1 VLIANKGE
9 TMGKF
14 DDFWAIYPR
23 KKEKKR
29 ARVSFNRL
37 PKKTQAECIDGVKK
51 YIKQIEIQGTE
62 PQFIKHPSTFIN
74 GENWEDDFEI
84 EVTTVKKIL
93 ATDYKM
99 DAVGSSRIGY
109 CSACGKNDFYDKF
122 QVHQEQSSCCGR
134 DVTPTRQSA

>member
-1 VLIANKGE
+1 MLIANKGE

-23 KKEKKR
+23 KKDKKR
-29 ARVSFNRL
+29 AKRAFNNL
-37 PKKTQAECIDGVKK
+37 NKQTQLDCIEGVKK
-51 YIKQIEIQGTE
+51 YIKEIEIVGRLIE
-62 PQFIKHPSTFIN
+62 HVKHPSTFIN

>member
-1 VLIANKGE
+1 VQTVIKGNV
-9 TMGKF
+9 MGKF
-14 DDFWAIYPR
+14 DDFWSIYPR

-37 PKKTQAECIDGVKK
+37 PNKTQSECIEGVKN

-84 EVTTVKKIL
+84 EVVSQKKVL

-99 DAVGSSRIGY
+99 DAVGASRIGY
-109 CSACGKNDFYDKF
+109 CNACGKNDFYDKF
-122 QVHQEQSSCCGR
+122 QVHLEQSRCCGKGLSPCR
-134 DVTPTRQSA
+134 A

>member
-1 VLIANKGE
+1 MVEGTI
-9 TMGKF
+9 MGKF

-37 PKKTQAECIDGVKK
+37 SKKTQSECIEGVKK

-74 GENWEDDFEI
+74 GENWEDEFET
-84 EVTTVKKIL
+84 EVIINTKITS
-93 ATDYKM
+93 ADYKL
-99 DAVGSSRIGY
+99 DSTGNAKIGY
-109 CSACGKNDFYDKF
+109 CSACGSNDFYDKF
-122 QVHQEQSSCCGR
+122 QIHMEQSRCCGK
-134 DVTPTRQSA
+134 DLKPSKS

>member
-1 VLIANKGE
+1 MVEGV

-37 PKKTQAECIDGVKK
+37 PKKTQSECIEGVKK
-51 YIKQIEIQGTE
+51 YIKQIEVQGTE

-84 EVTTVKKIL
+84 EVVHQKKIL
-93 ATDYKM
+93 ATDYKS
-99 DAVGSSRIGY
+99 DSTGNARVGY
-109 CSACGKNDFYDKF
+109 CSSCGKSDFYDKF
-122 QVHQEQSSCCGR
+122 QVHQEQSVCCGK
-134 DVTPTRQSA
+134 DLTPTRNAI

>member
-1 VLIANKGE
+1 MQIMGIINMPDNFE
-9 TMGKF
+9 T
-14 DDFWAIYPR
+14 FWSIYPR

-37 PKKTQAECIDGVKK
+37 PKKTQSECIEGVKN
-51 YIKQIEIQGTE
+51 YIKQIEVQGTE

-84 EVTTVKKIL
+84 EFVANKKIL

-99 DAVGSSRIGY
+99 DAVGSARMGY
-109 CSACGKNDFYDKF
+109 CSECGKNDFYDKF
-122 QVHQEQSSCCGR
+122 QVHLEQSRCCGK
-134 DVTPTRQSA
+134 DLTPCRV

>member
-1 VLIANKGE
+1 MVEGVA
-9 TMGKF
+9 MSKF

-37 PKKTQAECIDGVKK
+37 PKKTQSECIDGVKK

-74 GENWEDDFEI
+74 GENWEDDFET
-84 EVTTVKKIL
+84 EVIINKKL
-93 ATDYKM
+93 NYSDYKLDRTGNARM
-99 DAVGSSRIGY
+99 GFCAS
-109 CSACGKNDFYDKF
+109 CNKNDFYDKF
-122 QVHQEQSSCCGR
+122 QVHLEQSRCCGKNLKPSR
-134 DVTPTRQSA
+134 S

>member
-1 VLIANKGE
+1 MVEGIV
-9 TMGKF
+9 MGKF

-37 PKKTQAECIDGVKK
+37 PKKIQGECIEGVKK
-51 YIKQIEIQGTE
+51 YIKQIEVQGTE

-84 EVTTVKKIL
+84 EVVREKKIL
-93 ATDYKM
+93 ATDYKS
-99 DAVGSSRIGY
+99 DTTGNSRIGY
-109 CSACGKNDFYDKF
+109 CSNCGKNDFYDKF
-122 QVHQEQSSCCGR
+122 QVHNEQSRCCGKDLNPCR
-134 DVTPTRQSA
+134 V

>member
-1 VLIANKGE
+1 MVEGAV
-9 TMGKF
+9 MGKF

-23 KKEKKR
+23 KKDKKR
-29 ARVSFNRL
+29 AKRAFNNL
-37 PKKTQAECIDGVKK
+37 NKQTQSDCIEGVKK
-51 YIKQIEIQGTE
+51 YIKEIEIVGRLME
-62 PQFIKHPSTFIN
+62 HVKHPSTFIN

-84 EVTTVKKIL
+84 EVTAVKKIL